1 MNESTRTRRALPF
14 DMDYAAAA
22 ALLPYHIMAG
32 IPVETKT
39 LVKENKANKEI
50 RTKMYVEDGI
60 IKAKFFKD
68 GTPTGGSNIM
78 CDIADVAVI
87 EKNDRPKVVIVTFAD
102 KTKEKAVLADDDT
115 YSLEQGISICLMKKL
130 LGKETSFGGSLY
142 NKLIKRAMDV
152 MEENKKAAADA
163 VAKAEADK
171 AKAEKQAKKQKE
183 RREKYEAVARE
194 YEIGIQA
201 EAYVRAYNQIKEESK
216 AELTEALDG
225 LGNFF
230 DQLIAECEAEEA
242 KDCNPKTPA
251 CEGKSETVS
260 EMNESHV

>member
-1 MNESTRTRRALPF
+1 MNEVTRRALPF
-14 DMDYAAAA
+14 DMEYAFGVGFPHC
-22 ALLPYHIMAG
+22 LVPG
-32 IPVETKT
+32 IPVVAKT
-39 LVKENKANKEI
+39 PAKESKADKEI
-50 RTKMYVEDGI
+50 RTKMYAEDGI

-68 GTPTGGSNIM
+68 GVPSGGDSIM
-78 CDIADVAVI
+78 YDIVDVAVI
-87 EKNDRPKVVIVTFAD
+87 EKNDKPKVVIVTFAD

-152 MEENKKAAADA
+152 MEANEKAAADA

-183 RREKYEAVARE
+183 RREKYEAAARE
-194 YEIGIQA
+194 YEIGIQT
-201 EAYVRAYNQIKEESK
+201 EAYLRAYNQIKEEK
-216 AELTEALDG
+216 QAEMAEALDG
-225 LGNFF
+225 LGSFF

-242 KDCNPKTPA
+242 KDCNPEKPA
-251 CEGKSETVS
+251 CEGKAETVA
-260 EMNESHV
+260 EMNESQV